1 MKKIFYLS
9 SFLLFCFYACKN
21 EDKKETAQS
30 ENDVDAVRNFLQS
43 ALYGDYE
50 KAKIYMLPDSANEE
64 RMNAV
69 KRIKRSPEEQKGL
82 AGASINIHNV
92 NPVND
97 STTIVIYS
105 NSFKNNWDTL
115 KIVKLKGQWLVD
127 FKYLFEHDSDT
138 LINPFTKNDTINK

>member
-21 EDKKETAQS
+21 EGKQKTAQS

-82 AGASINIHNV
+82 AGASINIHTV
-92 NPVND
+92 NPVSD

-138 LINPFTKNDTINK
+138 LINPLNKNDTINK

>member
-1 MKKIFYLS
+1 MKKILYLS

-21 EDKKETAQS
+21 EDKQKTAQS

-69 KRIKRSPEEQKGL
+69 KRVKRSPEEQKGL

-138 LINPFTKNDTINK
+138 LINPVNKNDTINK